1 MMSNLISLT
10 AAEPSERRHMRVLF
24 WSEYFWP
31 YIGGSEVFAINLLPA
46 LQERGYEFL
55 AVASH
60 SNASSPDETEYRG
73 IPIYRF
79 PFREALAARD
89 VQQIAEICRRMD
101 EIIRR
106 FRSDL
111 VHMNSIGATDFF
123 LHHATYVCPTPYLIT
138 MQQYIPREAV
148 QPGSLL
154 QKTLRGAER
163 IVCCSAN
170 TLGEMREMAPDLV
183 SKSTVIYPNVEAP
196 ALTPRPVPFD
206 PPTLLCVGRA
216 LDAKGIDLAI
226 TAFSI
231 AAARFPDL
239 RLLIAGAG
247 PALPALRQQVAALD
261 IVRQVK
267 FLGWIPPDEIP
278 VLMDRSTIVVMP
290 SRVEPFG
297 LVALQAAQMAR
308 PVVGTRVG
316 GLPEIVLDQETGL
329 LVESEDVEGLAHA
342 IVFLLEHPETT
353 RQIGEAARRRALGVF
368 NWDRYVRDYDAL
380 YRLTSSLKHRA
391 V

>member
-1 MMSNLISLT
+1 
-10 AAEPSERRHMRVLF
+10 MRVLF

-46 LQERGYEFL
+46 LRERGYEFL

-89 VQQIAEICRRMD
+89 VQQIAEICQRMD
-101 EIIRR
+101 EIIRTSR
-106 FRSDL
+106 PDL

-154 QKTLRGAER
+154 QKTLCGAEW
-163 IVCCSAN
+163 IVCCSAK
-170 TLGEMREMAPDLV
+170 TLGEMRKVAPELV
-183 SKSTVIYPNVEAP
+183 SNSTVIYPNVKVP
-196 ALTPRPVPFD
+196 SLTPRPLSFH
-206 PPTLLCVGRA
+206 PPTLLCVGRV
-216 LDAKGIDLAI
+216 LDAKGFDLAV

-239 RLLIAGAG
+239 RLRIAGDG

-261 IVRQVK
+261 VVRQVE
-267 FLGWIPPDEIP
+267 FLGWVAPDEIP
-278 VLMDRSTIVVMP
+278 VLMDASTIVVTP

-316 GLPEIVLDQETGL
+316 GLPEIVVDRETGL
-329 LVESEDVEGLAHA
+329 LVDSEDVEGLAHA
-342 IVFLLEHPETT
+342 IVFLLEHPEAT
-353 RQIGEAARRRALGVF
+353 RQVGRAARRRALGVF
-368 NWDRYVRDYDAL
+368 NWERYVRDYDAL
-380 YRLTSSLKHRA
+380 YHLTWFRTHRS